1 MARGG
6 RRREG
11 VTSSTTRDTDPEDP
25 QMDVG
30 AGRARAVEIADL
42 QAELDAARARERR
55 LLALLRCA
63 TDSFTVFGSDGS
75 LHWAP
80 DLDEPLLS
88 EPTGAPSG
96 TSVFAAVH
104 PDDRE
109 RVEAAVAR
117 AASQPGVRQPPVE
130 YRLVGQDG
138 TVYEVES
145 RLAGHVDDPA
155 VGGVIGATRDISSR
169 RAAERALR
177 ESDARLRA
185 AVERSLDAWVVLR
198 VVRAPDGEPVDL
210 VVLDA
215 NEAAGA
221 LLSAAPASLG
231 GRRLLDVIPSASG
244 FLRRVIDIVE
254 SGRAIESEGAVP
266 APQLGAAWL
275 QYQIVPLGDDVAVI
289 ARDVSD
295 RHAAADALRRSEE
308 RLRAAIGGGFD
319 GFAIL
324 EAVHGAGDAVVDF
337 RFVEVNTPLAAMLSA
352 TPAEL
357 IGRGLLEIEPSQRD
371 HGLIAAYRLVYRS
384 GEPLALDWESFGTT
398 SFRAG
403 WFETH
408 VVPLS
413 EGVAVALRDIT
424 EAKRAERALRES
436 ERAAIEAAERAQ
448 ALIQAAPITIVERSS
463 DGRILQWN
471 PATEELFG
479 WTAEE
484 MVGQPLPGIPE
495 GSAPAQ
501 EGLGEA
507 LSQGERFTNLE
518 VERYTKDGRLVRL
531 LLSVAPLFDSK
542 GQMSGTISFGTDI
555 TEQEQV
561 EERLRHAQKME
572 AIGRVAGGLAH
583 DFNNLLTTILGN
595 CELLGEELEPE
606 SPLWTSLDDI
616 LHASQRAAR
625 LADQMLTIGRRQ
637 ARAPVI
643 MDLNAIVTTMRSMV
657 RRAIPEDVDIV
668 LDLDPSL
675 APVEADPAQIEQVL
689 LNLVLNARD
698 AMPSGGML
706 VVRTDVPPPGA
717 LARAGARPR
726 GNPGWVRLQ
735 VQDTGEGMDA
745 ATLERIFEPFFTT
758 KPRGRGT
765 GLGLPTVYG
774 VVTQSGGY
782 ITVDSTPGEGSSFDV
797 HLPAAAAKAAT
808 ATVEPAPAAPSTAT
822 AGTIL
827 LVEDD
832 ASVRSLAQRA
842 LERAGYDVLVAQD
855 GLEAVAVA
863 DAHPGGLDLLVTDVV
878 MPGMRGPEVARRLRL
893 AQPDLRVLFVSGY
906 AEDALGPDG
915 VLAFGAFLAKPFRTA
930 ELVARV
936 AEVLGGDDR

>member
-1 MARGG
+1 
-6 RRREG
+6 
-11 VTSSTTRDTDPEDP
+11 VPSTTRGTDAEDP

-30 AGRARAVEIADL
+30 AGHAHAAEVEAL
-42 QAELDAARARERR
+42 QAEVEALRADVDAARARERR

-63 TDSFTVFGSDGS
+63 TDSFMVFGPDGS

-80 DLDEPLLS
+80 DLDEPLL
-88 EPTGAPSG
+88 GVG
-96 TSVFAAVH
+96 TDGPPGSSVFAAVH

-117 AASQPGVRQPPVE
+117 AASEPGVRQPPVE
-130 YRLVGQDG
+130 YRLVGHDG
-138 TVYEVES
+138 VVYEVES

-155 VGGVIGATRDISSR
+155 VGGVIGATRDISGR

-185 AVERSLDAWVVLR
+185 AVEGSLDAWVVLR
-198 VVRAPDGEPVDL
+198 LVRDADGVPVDL

-215 NEAAGA
+215 NESAGSLLGFSASA
-221 LLSAAPASLG
+221 LV
-231 GRRLLDVIPSASG
+231 GRRMLEVIPSATG
-244 FLRRVIDIVE
+244 FLGRVLE
-254 SGRAIESEGAVP
+254 TMASGRTIDVEGAVP

-275 QYQIVPLGDDVAVI
+275 QYQVVPMGDDVAII

-308 RLRAAIGGGFD
+308 RLRAAIWGGFD

-324 EAVHGAGDAVVDF
+324 EAVHGSDDAVVDF
-337 RFVEVNTPLAAMLSA
+337 RFVEVNAPLAAMLAS

-357 IGRGLLEIEPSQRD
+357 LGRGLLEIEPSQRD
-371 HGLIAAYRLVYRS
+371 HGLIANYREVYGS
-384 GEPLALDWESFGTT
+384 GEPLALEWESFGTT
-398 SFRAG
+398 RLRAG

-424 EAKRAERALRES
+424 EAKLAERALRES
-436 ERAAIEAAERAQ
+436 EHAALEAAARVQ
-448 ALIQAAPITIVERSS
+448 ALIQSAPITIVERSS
-463 DGRILQWN
+463 DGLIQQWN

-479 WTAEE
+479 WKAEE

-495 GSAPAQ
+495 GSSPAQ

-507 LSQGERFTNLE
+507 LSRGERFTNLE

-531 LLSVAPLFDSK
+531 LLSVAPLFDSN
-542 GQMSGTISFGTDI
+542 GQMTGTISFGTDI

-595 CELLGEELEPE
+595 CELLGEELDPE

-637 ARAPVI
+637 ARAPVV
-643 MDLNAIVTTMRSMV
+643 MDLNAVVAAMRSMV
-657 RRAIPEDVDIV
+657 RRAVPEDIDIV
-668 LDLDPSL
+668 LELDPSL

-698 AMPSGGML
+698 AMPTGGRI
-706 VVRTDVPPPGA
+706 VIRTDVPPAEA

-726 GNPGWVRLQ
+726 PNPGWVRLQ
-735 VQDTGEGMDA
+735 VEDTGEGMDA

-758 KPRGRGT
+758 KARGRGT

-774 VVTQSGGY
+774 VVTQSGGQ
-782 ITVDSTPGEGSSFDV
+782 ITVDSTPGEGSRFDV
-797 HLPAAAAKAAT
+797 HLPAVMPAAAA
-808 ATVEPAPAAPSTAT
+808 APAAAEPAADAVTPT
-822 AGTIL
+822 GTIL

-842 LERAGYDVLVAQD
+842 LERAGYTVLVAQD

-863 DAHPGGLDLLVTDVV
+863 EALPGRLDLLVTDVV
-878 MPGMRGPEVARRLRL
+878 MPGMRGPDVARRLRL
-893 AQPDLRVLFVSGY
+893 VQPDLRVLFVSGY
-906 AEDALGPDG
+906 AEDAMGPDG
-915 VLAFGAFLAKPFRTA
+915 VLAFGSFLAKPFRTA

-936 AEVLGGDDR
+936 AEVLAGDDR